1 MFKKTSAKKR
11 FREAKAAGDKRG
23 MSDAAAEM
31 IQGVIRVKQSRKR
44 IEAQRIIK
52 AQWLRDGNKLQN
64 NIQYNYDI
72 RYLVRFS
79 YMMPT

>member
-11 FREAKAAGDKRG
+11 FREAKAADDKRG

-52 AQWLRDGNKLQN
+52 AQWLRDGNKPVIN
-64 NIQYNYDI
+64 CKTTYNYDMRI
-72 RYLVRFS
+72 
-79 YMMPT
+79 